1 MKKFL
6 SIMTATLLMTT
17 SIFAAGDTESITSE
31 SKPGVNVTVNGIPVD
46 MEGVIVEGR
55 TMVPVRGVF
64 ENIGYTVNWNAET
77 KTATLTKGSTT
88 VEMTN
93 GNTYFIYNG
102 IQITPD
108 VPQQIIDGRFMLP
121 LRAVGEA
128 LNATVD
134 WNAETKTASIT
145 VSSGLK
151 IGNILNL
158 D

>member
-6 SIMTATLLMTT
+6 YVMAATLLLATT
-17 SIFAAGDTESITSE
+17 ALASGE
-31 SKPGVNVTVNGIPVD
+31 VNVTVNSIPVD
-46 MEGVIVEGR
+46 MEGVIVDGR

-64 ENIGYTVNWNAET
+64 EKIGYNVDWNSDT
-77 KTATLTKGSTT
+77 KTATLTKGSNK
-88 VEMTN
+88 VEITS
-93 GNTYFIYNG
+93 GNTYFTYNG
-102 IQITPD
+102 TQITPD

-128 LNATVD
+128 LNAKVD
-134 WNAETKTASIT
+134 WDSETKTAAIT
-145 VSSGLK
+145 LNTGLK

>member
-6 SIMTATLLMTT
+6 YVMAATLLLATT
-17 SIFAAGDTESITSE
+17 ALASGE
-31 SKPGVNVTVNGIPVD
+31 VNVTVNSIPVD
-46 MEGVIVEGR
+46 MEGVIVDGR

-64 ENIGYTVNWNAET
+64 EKIGYNVDWNSDT
-77 KTATLTKGSTT
+77 KTATLTKGSDK
-88 VEMTN
+88 VEITS
-93 GNTYFIYNG
+93 GNTYFTYNG
-102 IQITPD
+102 TQITPD

-128 LNATVD
+128 LNAKVD
-134 WNAETKTASIT
+134 WDSETKTAAIT
-145 VSSGLK
+145 LNTGLK

>member
-6 SIMTATLLMTT
+6 SVIAATLLITT
-17 SIFAAGDTESITSE
+17 TALASSE
-31 SKPGVNVTVNGIPVD
+31 VNVTVNGIPVD
-46 MEGVIVEGR
+46 MGGIIVDGR

-64 ENIGYTVNWNAET
+64 EKIGYNVSWNSDT
-77 KTATLTKGSTT
+77 KTATLTRGTNT

-93 GNTYFIYNG
+93 GNTYFTYNG
-102 IQITPD
+102 TQITPD

-128 LNATVD
+128 LNAKVD
-134 WNAETKTASIT
+134 WDNETKTAAIT
-145 VSSGLK
+145 LNTGLK
-151 IGNILNL
+151 IGNVLNL

>member
-6 SIMTATLLMTT
+6 SVMAATLLLATT
-17 SIFAAGDTESITSE
+17 ALASGE
-31 SKPGVNVTVNGIPVD
+31 VNVTVNSIPVD
-46 MEGVIVEGR
+46 MEGVIVDGR

-64 ENIGYTVNWNAET
+64 EKIGYNVDWNSDT
-77 KTATLTKGSTT
+77 KTATLTKGSNK
-88 VEMTN
+88 VEITS
-93 GNTYFIYNG
+93 GNTYFTYNG
-102 IQITPD
+102 TQITPD

-128 LNATVD
+128 LNAKVD
-134 WNAETKTASIT
+134 WDSETKTAAIT
-145 VSSGLK
+145 LNTGLK

>member
-6 SIMTATLLMTT
+6 SVIAATLLITT
-17 SIFAAGDTESITSE
+17 TALASSE
-31 SKPGVNVTVNGIPVD
+31 VNVTVNGIPVD
-46 MEGVIVEGR
+46 MGGVIVDGR

-64 ENIGYTVNWNAET
+64 EKIGYNVSWNSDT
-77 KTATLTKGSTT
+77 KTATLTRGTNT

-93 GNTYFIYNG
+93 GNTYFTYNG
-102 IQITPD
+102 TQITPD

-128 LNATVD
+128 LNAKVD
-134 WNAETKTASIT
+134 WDNETKTAAIT
-145 VSSGLK
+145 LNTGLK
-151 IGNILNL
+151 IGNVLNL